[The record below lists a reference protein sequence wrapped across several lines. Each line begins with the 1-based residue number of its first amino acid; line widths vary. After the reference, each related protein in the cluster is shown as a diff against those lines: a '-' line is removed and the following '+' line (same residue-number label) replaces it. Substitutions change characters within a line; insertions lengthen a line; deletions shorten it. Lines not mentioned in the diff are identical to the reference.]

1 MGRIVLPKTGVLML
15 ALLAAGP
22 SLAQKLSLGDRVSRL
37 EQQSANQSSAAG
49 QANVELLN
57 RITQMQAEMQALRN
71 QIEQLQNDNAQLKQ
85 QGQDQYVDLDS
96 RLRRIEGGA
105 AASVPA
111 AGARPPAASA
121 APAAVAATRPAAQG
135 DEQGSYSAAFDALKR
150 DDFVASARGFQAYLD
165 AYPQGALAPN
175 AWYWLGE
182 SYYVTQNYP
191 VALKAFDSLLSQFP
205 DSSKASDAMLKKG
218 YCLIEMGQVGPGQQ
232 VLERVIRN
240 HPGTEVAR
248 LAASRLRALSLES
261 H

>member
-1 MGRIVLPKTGVLML
+1 MARTGVLLL

-22 SLAQKLSLGDRVSRL
+22 SLAQRQSLGDRVTRL
-37 EQQSANQSSAAG
+37 EQQSASQSSSAG

-71 QIEQLQNDNAQLKQ
+71 QIEQLQNDSAQLKQ

-105 AASVPA
+105 VPPAAASAAVPRPPAAEPVPA
-111 AGARPPAASA
+111 AG
-121 APAAVAATRPAAQG
+121 RPAPQG
-135 DEQGSYSAAFDALKR
+135 DEQGAYSAAFDALKR
-150 DDFVASARGFQAYLD
+150 DDFVASARGFQDYLS

-191 VALKAFDSLLSQFP
+191 VALKAFDTLLTQFP
-205 DSSKASDAMLKKG
+205 DSAKASDALLKKG
-218 YCLIEMGQVGPGQQ
+218 YCLIEMGQAGPGQQ
-232 VLERVIRN
+232 VLDRVIRDY
-240 HPGTEVAR
+240 PGTEVAR